1 MKETL
6 KLIQQAKQESERALK
21 RTEDSLKNDI
31 EKMRQ
36 RTTSTIES
44 ALRSIEQ
51 NTLDVHEKYINSRKK
66 QAVSWSLAATLFC
79 LVIVIGSMWYST
91 VKIEQ
96 ANEAYQRYRQ
106 MRAEGVTATFDL
118 CGKERVPCVL
128 VDRKTISSDEF
139 YRHRSDDSMVF
150 VPISER

>member
-1 MKETL
+1 MNETL
-6 KLIQQAKQESERALK
+6 KLIQQAKLESERALK
-21 RTEDSLKNDI
+21 RTEDSLKSDI
-31 EKMRQ
+31 EKMRR

-51 NTLDVHEKYINSRKK
+51 DTLAVHEKYINSRKK
-66 QAVSWSLAATLFC
+66 LTGSWLLAATLFC
-79 LVIVIGSMWYST
+79 LVIVIGSMWFST
-91 VKIEQ
+91 VKIQQ
-96 ANEAYQRYRQ
+96 ANEADQRYRQ

-128 VDRKTISSDEF
+128 IDRKAISNGEF
-139 YRHRSDDSMVF
+139 YRYPSDDSKAL